1 MIRTMTIEDYE
12 QVHDLWMKIHGFGI
26 RSVDDSK
33 EGVER
38 FLREIQQRVWWQ
50 LKMIRLLVLFYVD
63 MMEEEGVSIMSVWMK
78 HTACAESEK
87 QWLYLQWKH

>member
-1 MIRTMTIEDYE
+1 MTIEDYE

-63 MMEEEGVSIMSVWMK
+63 MMEDEGVSIMSVWMK